1 MKKSTLFLSEL
12 SFVMIFTV
20 MFALTASAQKS
31 KEGKE
36 LNITKIE
43 LGYPCP
49 AIPYYHVKAELDL
62 PQPSIIE
69 VEVAVDGKVLR
80 ATDLKRAD
88 GNENLTGHLLR
99 AILKCKTD
107 AEARQVGI
115 EWATMQSRD
124 LIKEGVPGIHYY
136 TLERS
141 DNIARIV
148 KSSS

>member
-1 MKKSTLFLSEL
+1 M
-12 SFVMIFTV
+12 
-20 MFALTASAQKS
+20 
-31 KEGKE
+31 
-36 LNITKIE
+36 
-43 LGYPCP
+43 
-49 AIPYYHVKAELDL
+49 
-62 PQPSIIE
+62 
-69 VEVAVDGKVLR
+69 AVDGKVLR
-80 ATDLKRAD
+80 ATDLKRVD

-107 AEARQVGI
+107 AEPRQVGI

-148 KSSS
+148 KSSERFHKIIKENF

>member
-1 MKKSTLFLSEL
+1 MKHID
-12 SFVMIFTV
+12 IFKRILLV
-20 MFALTASAQKS
+20 CLFALVIDWTVYAKD
-31 KEGKE
+31 E
-36 LNITKIE
+36 LKIQNLE

-49 AIPYYHVKAELDL
+49 GTLFYHFKADIEL
-62 PQPSIIE
+62 PQSSIIE

-80 ATDLKRAD
+80 ATDLKRTD
-88 GNENLTGHLLR
+88 GNENLIGHLLR

-136 TLERS
+136 ILERS